1 MTDTTPA
8 FDSKAYTERSF
19 ELGAMSRDQV
29 LGEAEAHDFP
39 PEVYDL
45 PADDIRSFILEA
57 EFPGSTGPSAP
68 PAEVPPAPTS
78 ILVIQEGGSTGE
90 YYPNL
95 YDNEA
100 DASQFRINCTVDGSY
115 RTTPPVAVP
124 ADLASHPEFTHV
136 LERILKAINDID
148 LAYPEPLPKKAPKP

>member
-1 MTDTTPA
+1 MTAPTPA

-29 LGEAEAHDFP
+29 LDEAEAHDFP

-57 EFPGSTGPSAP
+57 EFPGSTSPSVPPAEAP
-68 PAEVPPAPTS
+68 PAPMS

-90 YYPNL
+90 YSACL
-95 YDNEA
+95 YENEA
-100 DASQFRINCTVDGSY
+100 DARQFRIDCTVNGSY

-124 ADLASHPEFTHV
+124 ADLASHPEFFTV
-136 LERILKAINDID
+136 LERILKAVDELD
-148 LAYPEPLPKKAPKP
+148 LAYPEPLSKKAPKP